1 LVLLSKK
8 VSDVADL
15 RPEASLARS
24 HLVAG
29 QFGKRENVIN
39 ARG

>member
-1 LVLLSKK
+1 
-8 VSDVADL
+8 VSDVVDL
-15 RPEASLARS
+15 RPEAFLARS
-24 HLVAG
+24 LLAAG